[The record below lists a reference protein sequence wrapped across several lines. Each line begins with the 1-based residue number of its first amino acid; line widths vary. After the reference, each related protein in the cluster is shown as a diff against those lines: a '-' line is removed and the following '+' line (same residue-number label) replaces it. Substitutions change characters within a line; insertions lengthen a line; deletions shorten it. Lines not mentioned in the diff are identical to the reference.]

1 MRYKGYYINLRPK
14 RTENLWQLELERGE
28 YITAITVSN
37 KKTLVEIQ
45 NIAYD
50 TIDKLTEE
58 EGKIWKKK
66 KNYTLGH

>member
-14 RTENLWQLELERGE
+14 RTENLWQLELERGD

-66 KNYTLGH
+66 KNYTLEH

>member
-14 RTENLWQLELERGE
+14 RTENLWQLELERGD

-66 KNYTLGH
+66 KNYILGH

>member
-14 RTENLWQLELERGE
+14 RTENLWQLELERGD

>member
-1 MRYKGYYINLRPK
+1 MKYKNYFINLVPK
-14 RTENLWQLELERGE
+14 RTENLWQLELERGD

-58 EGKIWKKK
+58 EGKI
-66 KNYTLGH
+66 

>member
-14 RTENLWQLELERGE
+14 RTENLWQLELERGDC
-28 YITAITVSN
+28 ITAITVSN
-37 KKTLVEIQ
+37 KKTLVEIE

-58 EGKIWKKK
+58 EGKI
-66 KNYTLGH
+66 